1 MTEIVPWWDWLLCPT
16 SELKKR
22 KLNPADRLKHTG
34 HTRPLSSRWA
44 QTIGMWARLEP
55 SDIISTIAAPDD
67 HDRRKARTS
76 YDVFKLRHKL
86 TSRRTFCHDFIGTHP
101 ELKLWMQFSQV
112 MVATYAYQR
121 VQAVMSRMPMNAG
134 AASKAALMT
143 PVTEETPYLG
153 LLPVEYMLYY
163 YAIQRVLDETGMSFA
178 AWVEGD
184 LDSIERWIAKARVW
198 YELGCDQDAALP
210 LAATEKYP
218 VVYEEDDRSRR

>member
-34 HTRPLSSRWA
+34 HSRPLSSRWA

-55 SDIISTIAAPDD
+55 SDIIATIASPDD
-67 HDRRKARTS
+67 VDRRKARTS
-76 YDVFKLRHKL
+76 YDVFKLRHRL
-86 TSRRTFCHDFIGTHP
+86 TSRRAFCNDFIGVNP

-112 MVATYAYQR
+112 MVATYAFAR
-121 VQAVMSRMPMNAG
+121 VRDVRERSPLNIG
-134 AASKAALMT
+134 AAAKAALMI
-143 PVTEETPYLG
+143 PVTQDTPYLG

-163 YAIQRVLDETGMSFA
+163 CAIQRVLEETGMSFA

-184 LDSIERWIAKARVW
+184 LDSVARWVSRASIW
-198 YELGCDQDAALP
+198 YELGCDQDVTLPAAAL
-210 LAATEKYP
+210 EKYP
-218 VVYEEDDRSRR
+218 VVYEEDDRSR